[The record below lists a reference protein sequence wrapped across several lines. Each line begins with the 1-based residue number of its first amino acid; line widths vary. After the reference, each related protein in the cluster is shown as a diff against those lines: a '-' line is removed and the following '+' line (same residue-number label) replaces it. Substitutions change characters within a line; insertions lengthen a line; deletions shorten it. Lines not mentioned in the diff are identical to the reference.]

1 MPRLARPG
9 ALLHYD
15 DTGDGDLVVMVHGL
29 TENALYWSVPGIA
42 GRMSD
47 AYRVASLELRAHGRS
62 AAAGGFDVRTLGDDV
77 LALADHL
84 GAGRFHLVSHSTGG
98 MVAVRLAWRLAG
110 EGRTRLASLVLTD
123 TGAATWPGRED
134 PRQAMAPLFEGR
146 TWDEVIERVRR
157 SPGLFLSQVDVHPR
171 RDHLWAL
178 YEAMVRVG
186 DPDSLAR
193 FIRCFYDDPDPHAE
207 ELRRIDCPTLVL
219 LGEHDRL
226 FVRPSRQLAD
236 EIPDAELVVLPG
248 VGHMTAFEAPEE
260 TYRAIRRFVDAHP
273 VGDRPAAR
281 ARSRGPA

>member
-15 DTGDGDLVVMVHGL
+15 DLGDGDLVVMVHGL
-29 TENALYWSVPGIA
+29 AENALYWSSTGIA

-47 AYRVASLELRAHGRS
+47 AYRVALLELRAHGRTS
-62 AAAGGFDVRTLGDDV
+62 ADGGFDARALGDDV

-84 GAGRFHLVSHSTGG
+84 GAGRFHLVSHATGG
-98 MVAVRLAWRLAG
+98 MVAVRLAWRLAR
-110 EGRTRLASLVLTD
+110 EGRARVTSMVLTD
-123 TGAATWPGRED
+123 TGAATWPGRHD

-146 TWDEVIERVRR
+146 TWDEVIERVHRN
-157 SPGLFLSQVDVHPR
+157 PGLFLSQMDVHPGR
-171 RDHLWAL
+171 ARLWAL
-178 YEAMVRVG
+178 YETMVRVG
-186 DPDSLAR
+186 DPDELGR
-193 FIRCFYDDPDPHAE
+193 FIRCFYDDPDPHVD

-226 FVRPSRQLAD
+226 FVRPSRLLAD
-236 EIPDAELVVLPG
+236 EIPGAELVILPG

-273 VGDRPAAR
+273 GAKGA
-281 ARSRGPA
+281 GPA